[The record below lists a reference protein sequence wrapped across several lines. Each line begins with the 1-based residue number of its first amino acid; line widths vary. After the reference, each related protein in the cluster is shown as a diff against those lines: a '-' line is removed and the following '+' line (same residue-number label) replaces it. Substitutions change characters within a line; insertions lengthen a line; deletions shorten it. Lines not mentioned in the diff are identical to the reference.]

1 MEELPIY
8 RNSSVY
14 DFGRIAKVR
23 LKKIECVGNR
33 TIYTY
38 NLEDV
43 PEGKSLVDSYF
54 KLLVS
59 EGWEID
65 FKFPI
70 CIAKKGGA
78 WVKGVYDRQTKDM
91 TFEL

>member
-1 MEELPIY
+1 MEELPKY
-8 RNSSVY
+8 RNSFVY

-38 NLEDV
+38 NLEDE

-59 EGWEID
+59 EDWEID
-65 FKFPI
+65 FEFPV
-70 CIAKKGGA
+70 CVASKGKTQ
-78 WVKGVYDRQTKDM
+78 VRGVYNRLTKDM